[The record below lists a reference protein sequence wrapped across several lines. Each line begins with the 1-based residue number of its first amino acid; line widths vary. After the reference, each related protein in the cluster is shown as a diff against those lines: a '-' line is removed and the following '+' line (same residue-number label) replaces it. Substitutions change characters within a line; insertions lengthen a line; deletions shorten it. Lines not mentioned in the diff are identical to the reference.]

1 MICRISI
8 LNDSKLSVA
17 RWTSCITLN
26 SLYKVL
32 SFADVQAFSIPTFW
46 LALVHNSLIWP
57 AKLRF
62 SSMYTPSYFIC
73 SAFLTSWLSMFKVL
87 SSFSASIF
95 LGLTVRDWNFSS
107 TKTTLSGPVF
117 WTLIPPIKFVEAS
130 PLSNLVLRAL
140 FLGFGKA
147 AWGRGCPLTTL
158 ATAVAW
164 EFEFEK
170 CKECDRK
177 QLNVI
182 TRR

>member
-8 LNDSKLSVA
+8 LNDSKLSMA

-73 SAFLTSWLSMFKVL
+73 SAFLMSWLSMFKVL

-107 TKTTLSGPVF
+107 TKTTLSGPVMCF
-117 WTLIPPIKFVEAS
+117 EPWFNPSSSLKLLRCPTSSSGRFSLALEKRPGDEVVHW
-130 PLSNLVLRAL
+130 PL
-140 FLGFGKA
+140 
-147 AWGRGCPLTTL
+147 
-158 ATAVAW
+158 
-164 EFEFEK
+164 
-170 CKECDRK
+170 
-177 QLNVI
+177 
-182 TRR
+182 